1 MRVKK
6 VVHKGVKYGTIN
18 YNICKFESKRS
29 WKKLKLLVIDGN
41 SVLNRAYYGIR
52 LLSTK
57 KGMFTNGIYGFLTML
72 QKIEA
77 DVKPDSVA
85 IAFDVK
91 APTFRH
97 KAYDGYKAQRKG
109 MPEELAMQMPVLKEL
124 LTALGYKLLTAEG
137 WEADDI
143 IGTLA
148 QACKDRKEKCVIA
161 TGDRDTFQLV
171 GDGVTVR
178 LLSTKQGRP
187 EAVNYDEAAI
197 MEKYGVTP
205 KQLIDIKAIQG
216 DSSDN
221 IPGIKGIGEK
231 GASDLIQRFGSLE
244 YIYNNL
250 DTIDV
255 KDGIRKKL
263 TESKDSAFMSYM
275 LGTVRTDAPVETAP
289 ENFIVGEPDRQKV
302 SSIMT
307 ELELFSLLEK
317 MGFEKAE
324 IIEEPDEAE
333 TFEIDSEI
341 DEFSLMME
349 MADKEFVA
357 VLLEMGEIPSLTM
370 VFDNKICVVNDTVI
384 IRSVLES
391 ETNGKIVYDAKA
403 LHKAAAELDITVK
416 NIVFDVTL
424 AAYLLNPNSSD
435 YSCERICAE
444 YGVSMPECA
453 QEYKTT
459 AVLMPI
465 FKKLSILIEEN
476 KQTELLKEIEIPL
489 AEVLASMEQTGIMVD
504 AHALEV
510 FGLQLAQ
517 QVKELEESICKQA
530 GIAFNINSPKQLG
543 DVLFNKLEL
552 RPCKKTK
559 TGYSTSA
566 DVLEALRYE
575 YPIVED
581 VLQYRHL
588 AKLKSTYCDGLLK
601 VISNDGR
608 IHSTFN
614 QTETRTGRIS
624 STEPNLQNIPVR
636 TEIGREFRRMFVAED
651 GKVLCDADYSQIE
664 LRVLAH
670 MSDDEVMVRSF
681 NNNVDIHS
689 VTASQVFHVP
699 IDIVTPQMRTSAKA
713 VNFGIVYGIGPFSL
727 GKDIGV
733 TTSEAS
739 QYIKAYLN
747 NYAGVRKFM
756 DSMVEAAKENG
767 YSETLF
773 GRRRPLPEISAS
785 NGNIRAFGER
795 VAKNMPIQGTA
806 ADIIKIAMVRVF
818 NRLRDENMK
827 SKLIL
832 QIHDELIVEAPFD
845 EQEKA
850 SQILGEEMRNAVK
863 LSVPLIADVN
873 CGKTWYNAKG

>member
-1 MRVKK
+1 MIN
-6 VVHKGVKYGTIN
+6 GVEKM
-18 YNICKFESKRS
+18 
-29 WKKLKLLVIDGN
+29 KLLVVDGN

-72 QKIEA
+72 QKIES
-77 DVKPDSVA
+77 DVKPDAVA

-143 IGTLA
+143 IGTLS
-148 QACKDRKEKCVIA
+148 QTCRDNKNECVIA

-187 EAVNYDEAAI
+187 EAINYDSEAI
-197 MEKYGVTP
+197 MEKYGVEP

-221 IPGIKGIGEK
+221 IPGVKGIGEK
-231 GASDLIQRFGSLE
+231 GAGELIRKFGSLQ
-244 YIYNNL
+244 YIYDNL
-250 DTIDV
+250 DTIDI
-255 KDGIRKKL
+255 KDGMRKKL
-263 TESKDSAFMSYM
+263 TDSKDSAFMSYM
-275 LGTVRTDAPVETAP
+275 LGTVRTDAPVET
-289 ENFIVGEPDRQKV
+289 EIEKFIVAQPDAQKV

-324 IIEEPDEAE
+324 IIAEPEEAE
-333 TFEIDSEI
+333 IFTVDSEI

-349 MADKEFVA
+349 LSDKELIA
-357 VLLEMGEIPSLTM
+357 VSLEDERMIIAA
-370 VFDNKICVVNDTVI
+370 DNKIYAVGDAVI
-384 IRSVLES
+384 IRSVLEN
-391 ETNGKIVYDAKA
+391 EACGKIVYDSKS
-403 LHKAAAELDITVK
+403 LHRAAAGMDITVK
-416 NIVFDVTL
+416 NVAFDVIL

-435 YSCERICAE
+435 YSIERICSE
-444 YGVSMPECA
+444 YAVAVPEC
-453 QEYKTT
+453 EEEFKNT
-459 AVLMPI
+459 AVLIPI
-465 FKKLSILIEEN
+465 YKKLLELIEKN
-476 KQTELLKEIEIPL
+476 GQAQLLNEIEIPL
-489 AEVLASMEQTGIMVD
+489 AEVLASMELTGVKAD
-504 AHALEV
+504 ARALEV

-517 QVKELEESICKQA
+517 QIKELEKSICEQA

-543 DVLFNKLEL
+543 DVLFNRLEL

-566 DVLEALRYE
+566 DVLEALRYN

-581 VLQYRHL
+581 ILQYRHL
-588 AKLKSTYCDGLLK
+588 SKLKSTYCDGLLK
-601 VISNDGR
+601 VIGEDGR

-636 TEIGREFRRMFVAED
+636 TEIGREFRRMFIAD
-651 GKVLCDADYSQIE
+651 DDMVLCDADYSQIE

-681 NNNVDIHS
+681 NNDVDIHS

-733 TTSEAS
+733 STAEAS

-756 DSMVEAAKENG
+756 DRMVEEARDNG
-767 YSETLF
+767 YSQTMF

-832 QIHDELIVEAPFD
+832 QIHDELIVEAPED

-850 SQILGEEMRNAVK
+850 AQILGEEMRNAVK
-863 LSVPLIADVN
+863 LSVPLVADVN
-873 CGKTWYNAKG
+873 CGKTWYSAKG